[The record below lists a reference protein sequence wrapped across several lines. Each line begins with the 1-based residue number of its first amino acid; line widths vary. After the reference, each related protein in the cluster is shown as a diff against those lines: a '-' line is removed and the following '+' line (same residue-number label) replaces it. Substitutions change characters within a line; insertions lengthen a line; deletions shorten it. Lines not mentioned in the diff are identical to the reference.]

1 MNMDWDREATVRWW
15 HTLTAAQQA
24 QWEQENRRVGEVVA
38 MLTPEA
44 KADLAAEAAECDC
57 GLGDALRMVE
67 YRINVLDATSRQ
79 MADLING
86 GYVGID
92 DWVPPLGV
100 RTAEEALRI
109 MQEEDYR
116 LV

>member
-1 MNMDWDREATVRWW
+1 MDWDREAKARWW
-15 HTLTAAQQA
+15 HTLTAPQRAA
-24 QWEQENRRVGEVVA
+24 WEQEDRRAGEVIA

-44 KADLAAEAAECDC
+44 KAGIAADAAECDC

-86 GYVGID
+86 GYVGTD
-92 DWVPPLGV
+92 DYI
-100 RTAEEALRI
+100 RTVEEALSI
-109 MQEEDYR
+109 MPTQPAKEES
-116 LV
+116 